1 MPIPQDP
8 MILVSWLNTQLR
20 DHYASLE
27 QLCEDLQLS
36 QIEICQ
42 KLAALGY
49 AYAPAHNRFE

>member
-1 MPIPQDP
+1 MLPADPI
-8 MILVSWLNTQLR
+8 ILLSYINTQLR

-27 QLCEDLQLS
+27 LLCEDLQLS
-36 QIEICQ
+36 QSEICQ

>member
-27 QLCEDLQLS
+27 LLCEDFQLS
-36 QIEICQ
+36 QSEICQ

-49 AYAPAHNRFE
+49 AYTPAHNRFE

>member
-8 MILVSWLNTQLR
+8 MILVSWLNTHLR

-27 QLCEDLQLS
+27 LLCEDLQLS
-36 QIEICQ
+36 QSEICQ

-49 AYAPAHNRFE
+49 DDAPARNRFE

>member
-27 QLCEDLQLS
+27 LLCEDLQLS
-36 QIEICQ
+36 QSEICQ
-42 KLAALGY
+42 KLTALGY
-49 AYAPAHNRFE
+49 TYAPAHNRFE

>member
-27 QLCEDLQLS
+27 LLCENFQLS
-36 QIEICQ
+36 QSEICQ

-49 AYAPAHNRFE
+49 TYAPAHNRFE

>member
-1 MPIPQDP
+1 MPFPQDP

-27 QLCEDLQLS
+27 LLCEDLQLS
-36 QIEICQ
+36 QSDICQ

>member
-20 DHYASLE
+20 DHYASLVL
-27 QLCEDLQLS
+27 LCEDLQLAQS
-36 QIEICQ
+36 DICQ

>member
-27 QLCEDLQLS
+27 LLCEDFQLS
-36 QIEICQ
+36 QSEICQ

-49 AYAPAHNRFE
+49 TYAPAHNRFE

>member
-27 QLCEDLQLS
+27 LLCDDFQLS
-36 QIEICQ
+36 QSELCQ
-42 KLAALGY
+42 KLAALGST
-49 AYAPAHNRFE
+49 YAPAHNRFE

>member
-27 QLCEDLQLS
+27 LLCEDLQLS
-36 QIEICQ
+36 QGDICQ

>member
-27 QLCEDLQLS
+27 LLCEDLQLS
-36 QIEICQ
+36 QSDICQ
-42 KLAALGY
+42 NLAALGY

>member
-27 QLCEDLQLS
+27 LLCEDLQLS
-36 QIEICQ
+36 QSDISR

>member
-27 QLCEDLQLS
+27 LLCEDFQLS
-36 QIEICQ
+36 KSEICQ

>member
-8 MILVSWLNTQLR
+8 MILVSWLNTKLR

-27 QLCEDLQLS
+27 LLCEDFQLS
-36 QIEICQ
+36 QSEICQ

-49 AYAPAHNRFE
+49 DYAPAHNRFE

>member
-8 MILVSWLNTQLR
+8 VILVSWLNTQLR

-27 QLCEDLQLS
+27 LLCEDFQLS
-36 QIEICQ
+36 QNEICQ

>member
-1 MPIPQDP
+1 MLPAEPI
-8 MILVSWLNTQLR
+8 ILLSYINTQLR

-27 QLCEDLQLS
+27 LLCEDLQLS
-36 QIEICQ
+36 QSDICQ

>member
-27 QLCEDLQLS
+27 LLCEDLQLS
-36 QIEICQ
+36 QSDICQ

-49 AYAPAHNRFE
+49 A

>member
-27 QLCEDLQLS
+27 LLCEDLQLS
-36 QIEICQ
+36 QSEICQ

-49 AYAPAHNRFE
+49 AYVPAHNRFE

>member
-8 MILVSWLNTQLR
+8 VILVSWLNTQLR

-27 QLCEDLQLS
+27 LLCEDLQLS
-36 QIEICQ
+36 QSKICQ

>member
-27 QLCEDLQLS
+27 LLCDDFQLS
-36 QIEICQ
+36 QSELCQ

-49 AYAPAHNRFE
+49 TYAPAHNRFE